1 MKIFRTLVALLFC
14 ISINAQTTHTINTG
28 SFYYTPST
36 LTINV
41 GDSVIW
47 INDGGTHDVNGNTNS
62 ITNQPFN
69 NPVTFDSPTTS
80 SVGAVIFAYKFTVA
94 GTYNY
99 DCSVGSHASAGMVG
113 AVIVNPPSTSNPDL
127 ALKGVLDLHGSS
139 SAIYTGTDGKAIH
152 LKANAYISDLSI
164 YSLDVISNGGGSINP
179 SEYVLSG
186 SANAGDDILVYRV
199 GTGSS
204 SATFFSDYFG
214 TCYSNFEVLIPSSSS
229 FPGGNGDDPV
239 ALFLNNQI
247 IDSLTY
253 LGNQILSGPF
263 AGDPYDDSWAHRD
276 SNGVWQFGGKDCDN
290 DGTYTVDSSGCPY
303 PFCIV
308 SPTTPPTPGNL
319 TFTAIMDLTTP
330 TGSSTSG
337 RALMFTANQNISNL
351 STYGFGSAQNGGG
364 SDGEEYTFPSISINA
379 GQHVI
384 VCRDSTALSNYF
396 NGCLEQFP
404 GSLYPNLIIESSS
417 EPSGNGNDAYEL
429 FFNGNVIE
437 TFGDI
442 VHSYGTGG
450 FTDLPWAYRNS
461 WAWKDTAVSNV
472 GNWVYGGDNCS
483 DGSTTT
489 QTSACPFPLCGAA
502 PTIAA
507 DFSASDSTFCNGTTV
522 NFINLSSGATNY
534 FWDFGDST
542 TSNLQSPN
550 HTYNSPGTYD
560 ISLVAS
566 SSGITD
572 TITKTSFITVNTLP
586 SVNAGADQAVCNGGA
601 VTLSGSGAT
610 TYAWDNG
617 VIDGAIFTPTAI
629 NTYTVTG
636 TDANGCVGTDTV
648 NVTINANYYNIV
660 PTSLCTG
667 DSILVGGAYQKVS
680 GTFYDS
686 LFSSA
691 GCDSVIET
699 VLTVSSQITVNLSL
713 SVCYGDSAL
722 INGNYELAS
731 GTFYDTALSV
741 LGCDSI
747 TITNFTVESLISNSE
762 TIIICQGDSLF
773 LDGAYQTI
781 AGNYVD
787 ILSSNG
793 CDSILTTN
801 LIVNSEFIS
810 NVSEN
815 ICQGD
820 SMFLGGFFQKLAGDY
835 VDSLI
840 SSNGCDSIVNKTLN
854 VNNLPTVIAGVDQS
868 LCNGDSLTLLGSGAI
883 TYIWNNGVING
894 LAFLPSVTTT
904 YLVTGID
911 VNGCTNTDSIDI
923 TLNALPSVNA
933 GPDQII
939 CEGDQVNFEFNNAL
953 ILQGVLDLHGSSN
966 SLYSGTDGKAVHLK
980 ANANIVDL
988 SVYSLDVISNGGGS
1002 FNPSEYVLSGSA
1014 NAGDDILLY
1023 RVGSGDSS
1031 ANFFSDYFGTCY
1043 SNFEVLIP
1051 SSSSFPGGNGD
1062 DPVALFLNNQIIDSL
1077 TYLGNPILSGP
1088 FPGDP
1093 YDDSWAHR
1101 DSNGVWQFGGKDC
1114 DVDGTYIVDS
1124 SACPYPICS
1133 EVPITFSGLTNGSTT
1148 TWDNSIT
1155 TGTAFTPAI
1164 TGSYN
1169 VTATNVNGCSAT
1181 DQITITVNTLP
1192 IVNAGADQSICE
1204 GESVTLTA
1212 SGATTYSWDNGVTNG
1227 AALTP
1232 TATTIYTVT
1241 GTDTNG
1247 CSNTDPLSVS
1257 VNSKHYIIS
1266 TIGLCTGDSMFIG
1279 GGYQLSSGIFYDS
1292 LLTSTGCDSV
1302 IETDL
1307 TISSQITVNLTLSIC
1322 EGDSTLVNGNY
1333 ELSTGTFYDTT
1344 VSLGGCDSVTITS
1357 LSVLPALTSLTAS
1370 ICPGDSLLIGSL
1382 YQTSA
1387 GLYVDTL
1394 VSSAGCDSIVTVDLT
1409 LYSSSVTLDS
1419 LGGDLVASGGVTYL
1433 WNTGATNSTIT
1444 PDTNGVYSVTV
1455 TDINGCVATAS
1466 FNVTYITST
1475 GVMNNSI
1482 SKISL
1487 YPNPVNE
1494 MLNISSTDN
1503 IKSLEIKDLLGR
1515 VIYFDSKINST
1526 NTSVSTSSFS
1536 NNIYTVSCLI
1546 NDKLIVKKIVI
1557 SH

>member
-1 MKIFRTLVALLFC
+1 
-14 ISINAQTTHTINTG
+14 
-28 SFYYTPST
+28 
-36 LTINV
+36 
-41 GDSVIW
+41 
-47 INDGGTHDVNGNTNS
+47 
-62 ITNQPFN
+62 
-69 NPVTFDSPTTS
+69 
-80 SVGAVIFAYKFTVA
+80 
-94 GTYNY
+94 
-99 DCSVGSHASAGMVG
+99 
-113 AVIVNPPSTSNPDL
+113 
-127 ALKGVLDLHGSS
+127 
-139 SAIYTGTDGKAIH
+139 
-152 LKANAYISDLSI
+152 
-164 YSLDVISNGGGSINP
+164 
-179 SEYVLSG
+179 
-186 SANAGDDILVYRV
+186 
-199 GTGSS
+199 
-204 SATFFSDYFG
+204 
-214 TCYSNFEVLIPSSSS
+214 
-229 FPGGNGDDPV
+229 
-239 ALFLNNQI
+239 
-247 IDSLTY
+247 
-253 LGNQILSGPF
+253 
-263 AGDPYDDSWAHRD
+263 
-276 SNGVWQFGGKDCDN
+276 
-290 DGTYTVDSSGCPY
+290 
-303 PFCIV
+303 
-308 SPTTPPTPGNL
+308 
-319 TFTAIMDLTTP
+319 
-330 TGSSTSG
+330 
-337 RALMFTANQNISNL
+337 
-351 STYGFGSAQNGGG
+351 
-364 SDGEEYTFPSISINA
+364 
-379 GQHVI
+379 
-384 VCRDSTALSNYF
+384 
-396 NGCLEQFP
+396 
-404 GSLYPNLIIESSS
+404 
-417 EPSGNGNDAYEL
+417 
-429 FFNGNVIE
+429 
-437 TFGDI
+437 
-442 VHSYGTGG
+442 
-450 FTDLPWAYRNS
+450 
-461 WAWKDTAVSNV
+461 
-472 GNWVYGGDNCS
+472 
-483 DGSTTT
+483 
-489 QTSACPFPLCGAA
+489 
-502 PTIAA
+502 
-507 DFSASDSTFCNGTTV
+507 
-522 NFINLSSGATNY
+522 
-534 FWDFGDST
+534 
-542 TSNLQSPN
+542 
-550 HTYNSPGTYD
+550 
-560 ISLVAS
+560 
-566 SSGITD
+566 
-572 TITKTSFITVNTLP
+572 
-586 SVNAGADQAVCNGGA
+586 
-601 VTLSGSGAT
+601 
-610 TYAWDNG
+610 
-617 VIDGAIFTPTAI
+617 
-629 NTYTVTG
+629 
-636 TDANGCVGTDTV
+636 
-648 NVTINANYYNIV
+648 
-660 PTSLCTG
+660 
-667 DSILVGGAYQKVS
+667 
-680 GTFYDS
+680 
-686 LFSSA
+686 
-691 GCDSVIET
+691 
-699 VLTVSSQITVNLSL
+699 
-713 SVCYGDSAL
+713 
-722 INGNYELAS
+722 
-731 GTFYDTALSV
+731 
-741 LGCDSI
+741 
-747 TITNFTVESLISNSE
+747 
-762 TIIICQGDSLF
+762 
-773 LDGAYQTI
+773 
-781 AGNYVD
+781 
-787 ILSSNG
+787 
-793 CDSILTTN
+793 
-801 LIVNSEFIS
+801 
-810 NVSEN
+810 
-815 ICQGD
+815 
-820 SMFLGGFFQKLAGDY
+820 MFLGGFFQKLAGDY

-840 SSNGCDSIVNKTLN
+840 SSNGCDSIVNTTLN

-868 LCNGDSLTLLGSGAI
+868 LCNGDSLTLLGSGAN

-904 YLVTGID
+904 YLVTGTD

-1475 GVMNNSI
+1475 GIMNNSI

>member
-1 MKIFRTLVALLFC
+1 MKIFRILSTLLIYV
-14 ISINAQTTHTINTG
+14 SINAQTTYTVNTG
-28 SFYYTPST
+28 SYYYTPTT
-36 LTINV
+36 LTINI

-47 INDGGTHDVNGNTNS
+47 INDGGYHDVNGNINS

-69 NPVTFDSPTTS
+69 NPVTFDSPATS
-80 SVGAVIFAYKFTVA
+80 TVGAVIFAYKFSVP

-113 AVIVNPPSTSNPDL
+113 TVIVNPPSTSNPDL
-127 ALKGVLDLHGSS
+127 ALQGVLDLHGGSS
-139 SAIYTGTDGKAIH
+139 TSIYGSWDGKAVH
-152 LKANAYISDLSI
+152 LKVSANIPDLSI
-164 YSLDVISNGGGSINP
+164 YSLDVVSNGGGSLDP
-179 SEYVLSG
+179 SSFVLSG
-186 SANAGDDILVYRV
+186 SANAGDNILVYRI
-199 GTGSS
+199 GNGDS
-204 SATFFSDYFG
+204 SANFFSDYFG
-214 TCYSNFEVLIPSSSS
+214 SCYSNFDTTFITSIMTQ
-229 FPGGNGDDPV
+229 NGDDPI
-239 ALFLNNQI
+239 ALFKNNLL

-253 LGNQILSGPF
+253 SGNPILSGAF
-263 AGDPYDDSWAHRD
+263 SGDPYDDSWAHRD

-290 DGTYTVDSSGCPY
+290 DGTYTIDSSSCPY
-303 PFCIV
+303 PLCIV
-308 SPTTPPTPGNL
+308 SPPTPPMPGNL
-319 TFTAIMDLTTP
+319 TFTAVMDLTTP
-330 TGSSTSG
+330 NGSSTNG

-364 SDGEEYTFPSISINA
+364 SDGEEYTFPNISINA
-379 GQHVI
+379 AQHVI

-404 GSLYPNLIIESSS
+404 ASLYPNLIIESST
-417 EPSGNGNDAYEL
+417 EPTGNGNDAYEL
-429 FFNGNVIE
+429 FFNGNAIE

-450 FTDLPWAYRNS
+450 FTDLAWAYRDS
-461 WAWKDTAVSNV
+461 WAWKDTATSNV

-489 QTSACPFPLCGAA
+489 QTSSCPFPLCGAA

-507 DFSASDSTFCNGTTV
+507 DFSVSDSTFCNGTTV
-522 NFINLSSGATNY
+522 NFINLSSAAINY

-550 HTYNSPGTYD
+550 HTYNTPGTYD
-560 ISLVAS
+560 ISLVAYS
-566 SSGITD
+566 GGITD
-572 TITKTSFITVNTLP
+572 TITKASFITVYSLP
-586 SVNAGADQAVCNGGA
+586 TVSAGGDQAVCDGLS

-610 TYAWDNG
+610 SYVWDNSVTDG
-617 VIDGAIFTPTAI
+617 VSFSPSTSG
-629 NTYTVTG
+629 TYTVTG
-636 TDANGCVGTDTV
+636 TDANSCNSTDSVVVTV
-648 NVTINANYYNIV
+648 NANYYNILNI
-660 PTSLCTG
+660 SLCNG
-667 DSILVGGAYQKVS
+667 DSVFAGGAYQLAS

-686 LFSSA
+686 FPSFD

-699 VLTVSSQITVNLSL
+699 ILTISSQITVNLSL

-731 GTFYDTALSV
+731 DTFYDTTQSV
-741 LGCDSI
+741 SLCDSV
-747 TITNFTVESLISNSE
+747 TITNFIVESLISNSE
-762 TIIICQGDSLF
+762 TTIICQGDSLF

-787 ILSSNG
+787 TLSSNG

-801 LIVNSEFIS
+801 LIVYSEIINNIS
-810 NVSEN
+810 ES

-820 SMFLGGFFQKLAGDY
+820 SMFLGGFFQKLPGDY
-835 VDSLI
+835 VDTLI
-840 SSNGCDSIVNKTLN
+840 SSNGCDSILTTTLN
-854 VNNLPTVIAGVDQS
+854 VNNLPTVIAGVNQS
-868 LCNGDSLTLLGSGAI
+868 LCNGDSLTILGSGAN

-894 LAFLPSVTTT
+894 LAFLPTVTTT
-904 YLVTGID
+904 YLVIGTD

-939 CEGDQVNFEFNNAL
+939 CEGDQVTLKEISTQFNNAL
-953 ILQGVLDLHGSSN
+953 SIKGVMDLHGGTS
-966 SLYSGTDGKAVHLK
+966 SLYGSLDGKAVHLK
-980 ANANIVDL
+980 VSANIPDL
-988 SVYSLDVISNGGGS
+988 SIYSLDVVSNGGGS
-1002 FNPSEYVLSGSA
+1002 LDPSSFVLSGSA
-1014 NAGDDILLY
+1014 NAGDNILVY
-1023 RVGSGDSS
+1023 RIGNGDSS
-1031 ANFFSDYFGTCY
+1031 ANFFSDYFGSCY
-1043 SNFEVLIP
+1043 SNFDTTFIT
-1051 SSSSFPGGNGD
+1051 SIMTQNGD
-1062 DPVALFLNNQIIDSL
+1062 DPIALFMNNILVDSL
-1077 TYLGNPILSGP
+1077 TYSGNPILSGA
-1088 FPGDP
+1088 FSGDP
-1093 YDDSWAHR
+1093 YEDSWAYR
-1101 DSNGVWQFGGKDC
+1101 LPNRSWFFGGKDC
-1114 DVDGTYIVDS
+1114 DVDGTFFVDS
-1124 SACPYPICS
+1124 SNCPYPLCNEGS
-1133 EVPITFSGLTNGSTT
+1133 PPTYSWTNGITNGLAFSPDSTT
-1148 TWDNSIT
+1148 TYT
-1155 TGTAFTPAI
+1155 
-1164 TGSYN
+1164 
-1169 VTATNVNGCSAT
+1169 VTATDGNGCSAS
-1181 DQITITVNTLP
+1181 DQITVTVNTLP
-1192 IVNAGADQSICE
+1192 IVNAGVDQAICE

-1212 SGATTYSWDNGVTNG
+1212 SGATIYSWDNGVING

-1241 GTDTNG
+1241 GTDGNG

-1266 TIGLCTGDSMFIG
+1266 TIGLCTGDSTFIG

-1292 LLTSTGCDSV
+1292 LLTSTGCDSI
-1302 IETDL
+1302 IETNL
-1307 TISSQITVNLTLSIC
+1307 TISSQITVNLFLSIC

-1333 ELSTGTFYDTT
+1333 ELATGTFYDTSL
-1344 VSLGGCDSVTITS
+1344 SLGGCDSVTITS
-1357 LSVLPALTSLTAS
+1357 LSVLPALTSFTAS

-1394 VSSAGCDSIVTVDLT
+1394 ISSAGCDSIVTVDLT
-1409 LYSSSVTLDS
+1409 LYSSSATLDS
-1419 LGGDLVASGGVTYL
+1419 LGGDLVASGGVTYQ

-1444 PDTNGVYSVTV
+1444 PDTNGVYFVAV

-1466 FNVTYITST
+1466 FNVTYITSI
-1475 GVMNNSI
+1475 GIMDNSI
-1482 SKISL
+1482 SKVSL

-1536 NNIYTVSCLI
+1536 NNIYIVSCLI